1 MIHYMN
7 LHPQPFSMIA
17 SGTKSIELRLLDEK
31 RKSIRIGDT
40 LVFSNN
46 ADASTVSCT
55 VKALHVFADFDE
67 LYQTLP
73 LDKCGYLPHEL
84 ETASAKDMEAYYP
97 PEKQKNYGV
106 VGIEIELTR
115 APARKKKLLITGFDP
130 FGGQSINP
138 AREAVMQLPDVIGD
152 WELTKLEIPTVFG
165 LAAERVL
172 EVAKGL
178 EPDAIV
184 CVGQAGGR
192 DAITPEVLGVNLRH
206 ARIADNAGN
215 QPLCKHIVMNAP
227 ASYEATVPVREM
239 VSAVRKI
246 GLPCR
251 LSYTA
256 GRFVCND
263 VMYTLLHRYHG
274 TDTKVGFIHIPY
286 LPEQVKNGEPSMQ
299 LAGAVKALEAA
310 IACM

>member
-17 SGTKSIELRLLDEK
+17 SGTKTIELRLLDEK

-138 AREAVMQLPDVIGD
+138 AREAVMQLQFSERTEYRN
-152 WELTKLEIPTVFG
+152 WE
-165 LAAERVL
+165 ER
-172 EVAKGL
+172 AK
-178 EPDAIV
+178 
-184 CVGQAGGR
+184 
-192 DAITPEVLGVNLRH
+192 
-206 ARIADNAGN
+206 
-215 QPLCKHIVMNAP
+215 K
-227 ASYEATVPVREM
+227 
-239 VSAVRKI
+239 
-246 GLPCR
+246 CR
-251 LSYTA
+251 SKE
-256 GRFVCND
+256 
-263 VMYTLLHRYHG
+263 LL
-274 TDTKVGFIHIPY
+274 
-286 LPEQVKNGEPSMQ
+286 
-299 LAGAVKALEAA
+299 
-310 IACM
+310 